1 MKSFLFRL
9 NFGIKVMLLLCYK
22 LKTSPIF
29 ILKETAWLL
38 HARQGYLLQL
48 YVQSI
53 CTLSSFL
60 DRFNV
65 SPSATIELLNRMAK
79 VVWMLCVLT
88 KYFYVI
94 SVNTFMHTCMK
105 LHFLQPATMKV
116 YIHTYILFNR
126 YSRTI
131 AESWL
136 RNLYERTSSS
146 CTSYWMRWWISDIRK
161 SHPPRCW
168 KAVCITRRC

>member
-1 MKSFLFRL
+1 
-9 NFGIKVMLLLCYK
+9 MLLLCYK

-79 VVWMLCVLT
+79 VVWMLCVLA
-88 KYFYVI
+88 KYFNVI
-94 SVNTFMHTCMK
+94 SLNTYMHTCMK
-105 LHFLQPATMKV
+105 LHLLQPATMKV
-116 YIHTYILFNR
+116 YIHTYIHTYFSIGIQGL
-126 YSRTI
+126 
-131 AESWL
+131 L
-136 RNLYERTSSS
+136 RNLDWGIYTKELHPRVRAT
-146 CTSYWMRWWISDIRK
+146 RWDDGFRISA
-161 SHPPRCW
+161 SHIHRDAEKLC
-168 KAVCITRRC
+168 A